1 MAFDVAADS
10 YGRFMGRYSEPLA
23 DQLVEL
29 AGVRRGMRAVDVG
42 CGPGVLTARLAER
55 LGTEGVVALDPSPPF
70 VAAARERCPGVD
82 VRQGT
87 AESLPFDDG
96 AFDVAL
102 ANLVVHFMSEP
113 VRGLQEMGRVGG
125 AVAATVWNHAT
136 ATGPLTT
143 FWRAAKDLDPGVADE
158 AALPGAGE
166 GDLGVL
172 ARAAGLR
179 DVVEG
184 TLMVS
189 VAYSGFDQWWEP
201 YTLGVGPA
209 GDHVD
214 GLPPEEREA
223 LRAHCAE
230 LLPEGPFSVDATA
243 WVITATA

>member
-1 MAFDVAADS
+1 MPASPPPRPSLPAARAGGWILPALFWTGLIVLGTAAASWWLGSPRGSKAFEVIDGDV
-10 YGRFMGRYSEPLA
+10 L
-23 DQLVEL
+23 EL
-29 AGVRRGMRAVDVG
+29 
-42 CGPGVLTARLAER
+42 R
-55 LGTEGVVALDPSPPF
+55 LG
-70 VAAARERCPGVD
+70 
-82 VRQGT
+82 
-87 AESLPFDDG
+87 
-96 AFDVAL
+96 
-102 ANLVVHFMSEP
+102 
-113 VRGLQEMGRVGG
+113 RGGHYEVGG

-166 GDLGVL
+166 GDLGAL

-209 GDHVD
+209 GDHVA